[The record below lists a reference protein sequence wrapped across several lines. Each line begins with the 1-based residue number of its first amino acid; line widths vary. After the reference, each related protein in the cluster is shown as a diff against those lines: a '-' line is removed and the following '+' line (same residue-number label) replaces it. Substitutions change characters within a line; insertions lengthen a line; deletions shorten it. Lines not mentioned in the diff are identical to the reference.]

1 MSPKL
6 LRVLCA
12 FALTMALVPVGALS
26 ALADEG
32 SERSGEAASGGAE
45 QPAPATSDDDE
56 GALRFA
62 EADPDEGLAPGE
74 QTRVPDYYEVLSR
87 ADHPEQSYTLY
98 YYTVNGTDCYRVY
111 GSVDG
116 RNVGYYAYDLYS
128 GTVDASHKLDNAEE
142 RATTAAEAAR
152 LAAEKAAAEAPATVE
167 EATQPETDVSAG
179 TDLEAGSSQA
189 ELLSDDVATLA
200 GTNYTP
206 DSPNFNVEVT
216 GLSMTPDSDVW
227 PGTASRLDF
236 NWRFSFIGVQNSFK
250 AGDTVTL
257 PTNLADLYTYA
268 GGWSQNLA
276 TAAGTVIAT
285 LQMTQGGMVIT
296 FNAAAEAMS
305 ITSLSGVFPNYYE
318 SFKSKNLDLAADATQ
333 TLTVAGA
340 SVGVD
345 FKGGKRLRVSSAGSG
360 SAAFSTGG
368 TDQVLAAGASVD
380 AVGTPNP
387 GETLES
393 VTLVKADGTS
403 VALSPDSS
411 GKVTVS
417 ADDLELGTN
426 TVTFKFSSSGG
437 GGGTAMNEW
446 RWDRKYSWGNDAP
459 SGESLATSVRFSV
472 ELNYQ
477 ALLGLYQSDGANL
490 NHFSSGG
497 VPIDCAM
504 NDLFFEDTLP
514 GGSLASFAG
523 NKDGGG
529 VPHVYARLANYTTA
543 QRSEDHAVVT
553 FPVDMQEFGH
563 VAQTDLI
570 AAGIL
575 AEVAPTAGDTL
586 ESFRAKIKSV
596 PLTWGIFKDS
606 ATGSSTF
613 MCNLG
618 SPGDKN
624 GPAVKATDLWP
635 DKLAADPTLDT
646 INGADNCVG
655 GNVQAFRIDYY
666 GNYKGNPY
674 PLVKQDNVIDV
685 DYTNGQGASQHKS
698 VSQTDYGED
707 YRYSVPGTT
716 ALVAAN
722 TGFLNVIKS
731 DVLTGAKIQGAHFKI
746 EVWDDSTQTWSDYQ
760 NAGGLTVEG
769 DTGADGL
776 VSLGVM
782 TPGKYRVVEVSAPA
796 PYAVDTASYSSGLG
810 GAISPSGEFSINAAD
825 SEGIVALATNA
836 KKFSVTYHANG
847 GTGTLVD
854 PNSPYF
860 ENSGWTPLAPG
871 SAITKA
877 NSHFEGWNTA
887 PDGTGTSY
895 AVGQNYVI
903 TGNVD
908 LYAQWSAK
916 QYAVSYVSSDTGK
929 GVVAGGPET
938 VEHGSKPTMAGVS
951 ITPNTGFESSSP
963 AWSYSMAKDDGSFT
977 NETTNDPSSVA
988 ITGDTVFMALFK
1000 EKANVSLSYASSSTS
1015 MGIVTPQSESLAPV
1029 TGAAAGSTAT
1039 ANPGYHFVK
1048 WTNDVD
1054 STETTDATLTGAQ
1067 VDAVAKASGTYVP
1080 VTFTALFAEDPD
1092 VTLSYVSDDVS
1103 MGTVSPATEVLHPA
1117 TGTAAG
1123 STASA
1128 LPGYHFVKWTNNVN
1142 AVETTDAV
1150 LSPAQVD
1157 AVAKASGI
1165 YVPVTFTAHF
1175 APNANIELTYLPD
1188 NVTGGTASP
1197 ASESLVPATGTAS
1210 GSTATANPGYHFV
1223 KWTNNVDSTE
1233 TTDAVLSPAQVDAVA
1248 KATGIYVPVTFTAHF
1263 AEDPDVNLAYVSDDA
1278 SMGSVAPSGEAV
1290 APATGAATGA
1300 TAVPEPG
1307 YHFVKWTNS
1316 LDSTETTDATL
1327 TGAQVDAVAK
1337 ATGIYAPVTFTAH
1350 FEKDP
1355 ATIVEVVKSV
1365 DKDTAKPGD
1374 ILTYTIHVANKG
1386 AYKSEGIFV
1395 KDIIPANTT
1404 FVECDGRGVY
1414 GTTGSSENYVKWW
1427 IGEGLLPGTS
1437 LDLTLKVRVNECQ
1450 DGTEIANVALWQ
1462 ETASKPDTPEA
1473 ENQASGTN
1481 KVKTTVNESRPPA
1494 LTKMVR
1500 TGDGLLM
1507 GCATLV
1513 LVAAVCGA
1521 GLLLARRRADKDA
1534 VRNRR

>member
-1 MSPKL
+1 MTPKL

-12 FALTMALVPVGALS
+12 FALTVALVPVGALS

-32 SERSGEAASGGAE
+32 SERSEEAASDGTE
-45 QPAPATSDDDE
+45 QSVLAMSGTEAA
-56 GALRFA
+56 ALRFT
-62 EADPDEGLAPGE
+62 EVDPDEGLTAGE
-74 QTRVPDYYEVLSR
+74 QTRVPDYYQVLNR
-87 ADHPEQSYTLY
+87 ADRPDQAYTLY
-98 YYTVNGTDCYRVY
+98 YYTVNGADFYRVY

-116 RNVGYYAYDLYS
+116 RNVGYYAYEICS
-128 GTVDASHKLDNAEE
+128 GTVDASHKIDNAEE

-152 LAAEKAAAEAPATVE
+152 LAAEKAAAETPAAVE
-167 EATQPETDVSAG
+167 ATEATQPENDADAG
-179 TDLEAGSSQA
+179 ASFEADASQA
-189 ELLSDDVATLA
+189 ELLSDDVSTLA

-206 DSPNFNVEVT
+206 DSPNFEIEVT
-216 GLSMTPDSDVW
+216 GLSLAPDSNVW
-227 PGTASRLDF
+227 PDTASRLDF
-236 NWRFSFIGVQNSFK
+236 NWRFSFVGVQNSFK

-285 LQMTQGGMVIT
+285 LQMTQGGMVVT

-318 SFKSKNLDLAADATQ
+318 SFKSKNLHLSADAMQ

-345 FKGGKRLRVSSAGSG
+345 FKGGKRLRVSSVGSG

-368 TDQVLAAGASVD
+368 TDQVLAGGASVD

-393 VTLVKADGTS
+393 VTLAKADGAS
-403 VALSPDSS
+403 VVLTPDPS

-417 ADDLELGTN
+417 ADELELGTN
-426 TVTFKFSSSGG
+426 AVTFKFSSSGG

-446 RWDRKYSWGNDAP
+446 RWDRKYSWGNEIP
-459 SGESLATSVRFSV
+459 SGEPLATSVRFSV

-477 ALLGLYQSDGANL
+477 ALGGLYQNEGASL
-490 NHFSSGG
+490 EHFK
-497 VPIDCAM
+497 VDCAM

-514 GGSLASFAG
+514 GGSVASFAG

-529 VPHVYARLANYTTA
+529 VPHVFARLANHTTA
-543 QRSEDHAVVT
+543 VRSQDGATVT
-553 FPVDMQEFGH
+553 FPVNMQEFGH

-570 AAGIL
+570 ASGIL
-575 AEVAPTAGDTL
+575 AEVTPMAGDTL
-586 ESFRAKIKSV
+586 DSFRAQIKSV

-635 DKLAADPTLDT
+635 DKLASDPVLDK

-674 PLVKQDNVIDV
+674 ELLKLDNVINV
-685 DYTNGQGASQHKS
+685 DYANGQGTPQHKS
-698 VSQTDYGED
+698 VSQADYGED
-707 YRYSVPGTT
+707 FRYSVPGTT

-746 EVWDDSTQTWSDYQ
+746 EVWNDGAGTWSDYQ
-760 NAGGLTVEG
+760 NAGGSTVEG
-769 DTGADGL
+769 DTDADGL

-782 TPGKYRVVEVSAPA
+782 TPGTYRVVEVSAPA

-810 GAISPSGEFSINAAD
+810 GAISASGEFSINAGD

-854 PNSPYF
+854 PDSPYF
-860 ENSGWTPLAPG
+860 ENSGWTPLAPS

-877 NSHFEGWNTA
+877 YSHFEGWNTK
-887 PDGTGTSY
+887 PDGSGTSY
-895 AVGQNYVI
+895 AVGQNYFI
-903 TGNVD
+903 TGDVD

-916 QYAVSYVSSDTGK
+916 QYSVGYVSSDTDK

-938 VEHGSKPTMAGVS
+938 VDHGSNPTMAGVNV
-951 ITPNTGFESSSP
+951 TPNAGFELASP
-963 AWSYSMAKDDGSFT
+963 AWSYSMAKDDGSFKSD
-977 NETTNDPSSVA
+977 TTNDPSSVA

-1000 EKANVSLSYASSSTS
+1000 EKANVPLAYASINAS
-1015 MGIVTPQSESLAPV
+1015 MGTVSPQGESLAPV
-1029 TGAAAGSTAT
+1029 TGTAAGYTAP
-1039 ANPGYHFVK
+1039 AHPRYHIVN

-1054 STETTDATLTGAQ
+1054 ATETADATLTGAQ
-1067 VDAVAKASGTYVP
+1067 VDAVAKTSGIYVP
-1080 VTFTALFAEDPD
+1080 VTFTAHFAEDAD
-1092 VTLSYVSDDVS
+1092 VTISYVSGDSS
-1103 MGTVSPATEVLHPA
+1103 MGSVLPISELVHPA
-1117 TGTAAG
+1117 TGAALG
-1123 STASA
+1123 STATA
-1128 LPGYHFVKWTNNVN
+1128 APGYHFVKWTNNVN
-1142 AVETTDAV
+1142 SAETTDAW
-1150 LSPAQVD
+1150 LTGSQVE
-1157 AVAKASGI
+1157 AVAKTSGV

-1175 APNANIELTYLPD
+1175 APNANIELTYVSD
-1188 NVTGGTASP
+1188 SAAAGSVSP
-1197 ASESLVPATGTAS
+1197 ASESLAPATGSAFGSTAAAKPGYHFVSWTNNLDSTVTTDAVLSAAQVDAVAKSSGIYEPVTFTAHFAENANIGLVYASNDSTMGGVSPSGEALAPATGAAS

-1223 KWTNNVDSTE
+1223 KWTNDIDSTV
-1233 TTDAVLSPAQVDAVA
+1233 TTDATLSPAQVDAVA
-1248 KATGIYVPVTFTAHF
+1248 KSSGIY
-1263 AEDPDVNLAYVSDDA
+1263 
-1278 SMGSVAPSGEAV
+1278 EA
-1290 APATGAATGA
+1290 A
-1300 TAVPEPG
+1300 
-1307 YHFVKWTNS
+1307 
-1316 LDSTETTDATL
+1316 
-1327 TGAQVDAVAK
+1327 
-1337 ATGIYAPVTFTAH
+1337 TFTAH

-1355 ATIVEVVKSV
+1355 STVVEVTKSV
-1365 DKDTAKPGD
+1365 DKDVAKPGD

-1386 AYKSEGIFV
+1386 GYKSDGIFV

-1404 FVECDGRGVY
+1404 FVGCDERGIY

-1462 ETASKPDTPEA
+1462 ETATKPDTPAA
-1473 ENQASGTN
+1473 ENQVSGTN
-1481 KVKTTVNESRPPA
+1481 KVKTTVNGSRPPV
-1494 LTKMVR
+1494 LGKMVK
-1500 TGDGLLM
+1500 TGDGLLK
-1507 GCATLV
+1507 GGAALLV
-1513 LVAAVCGA
+1513 LAAAVGGA
-1521 GLLLARRRADKDA
+1521 GLLLARRHAAK
-1534 VRNRR
+1534 NRR